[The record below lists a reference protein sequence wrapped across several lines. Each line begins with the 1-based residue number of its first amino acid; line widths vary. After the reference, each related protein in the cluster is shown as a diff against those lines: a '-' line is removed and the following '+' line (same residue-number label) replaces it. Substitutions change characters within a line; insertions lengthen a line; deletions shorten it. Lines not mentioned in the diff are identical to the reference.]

1 MFIIQKVKS
10 FNRRQFIILITL
22 FFLSLFSFSAIAQP
36 TNEIQSNNVFNIIG
50 IALLGGLILNIMPCV
65 LPVLGMKLSNMLA
78 LSSTNTQSIRLQFLA
93 SASGILVSFWL
104 LAFSVLVLR
113 ITGGM
118 IGWGIQYQ
126 NPLFIGFMAIT
137 TGLFTANLLGLF
149 EIQLSH
155 RFSTFIAQKGD
166 NSTLGNFIQGM
177 FATLLATPCSA
188 PFLGTAVAFALGAS
202 TLEMLLVFTFLGLG
216 MALPWLFFAVFPHLI
231 SYMPKPGPWMNKS
244 KIVFGLMMLSS
255 TFWLLSLLSPFIGV
269 LLTIIIALL
278 FSIYLLY
285 SIAHIHGKNT
295 VIAIIAVIIFLS
307 SSILIIGSM
316 TTKYWVTP
324 TEDNLRWES
333 LNEHAIDDYVQQG
346 KTVFVN
352 VSADWCITCKTNKIG
367 VILQNPVYP
376 ALQKENVITM
386 QGDWTHPSPKIT
398 EYLKSHQ
405 RYGVP
410 LTVVYGPNAP
420 QGLILPVLLDG
431 DEVVHTLNYAK
442 DNSNQ

>member
-104 LAFSVLVLR
+104 LAFSVLVLT

-244 KIVFGLMMLSS
+244 KIVFGLMMMSS

-278 FSIYLLY
+278 FSLYLLY

-420 QGLILPVLLDG
+420 QGLTLPVLLDG
-431 DEVVHTLNYAK
+431 DEVVHALNYVK

>member
-65 LPVLGMKLSNMLA
+65 LPVLSMKLSNMLA

-431 DEVVHTLNYAK
+431 DEVVHALNYVK